1 MDSPA
6 LPQADFTG
14 ALYLRCPK
22 ALPPAI
28 KQMARLNMTSV
39 SSYIRTAVLSQL
51 RRDGCDPKDAA

>member
-22 ALPPAI
+22 ALPSAI
-28 KQMARLNMTSV
+28 KQAARQNMTSV
-39 SSYIRTAVLSQL
+39 SGYVRSAILTQL
-51 RRDGCDPKDAA
+51 RRDGYDPKDAA

>member
-22 ALPPAI
+22 ALPSAI
-28 KQMARLNMTSV
+28 KQAARQNMTSV

-51 RRDGCDPKDAA
+51 KRDGCAPKDAA

>member
-6 LPQADFTG
+6 LPQVDFTG

-22 ALPPAI
+22 ALPPAV
-28 KQMARLNMTSV
+28 KQAARQNMTSV

>member
-1 MDSPA
+1 MDSLELPA
-6 LPQADFTG
+6 DYTG

-28 KQMARLNMTSV
+28 KHAARQNMTSV
-39 SSYIRTAVLSQL
+39 SSYVRSAILSQL